1 MFQVR
6 RITPAELA
14 AVQRLR
20 AEVHGAEKLEDP
32 SRFTADGR
40 LVDSNDAWSINIGA
54 FATADDRLVGCAK
67 VTPRSAERPLK
78 LEADVPAATLGIDPG
93 LPCVEWARLVV
104 LPAYRALG
112 VMLGLYRVA
121 YWITLAGGY
130 ESIYAIQREAPL
142 RTQERLGL
150 PVVRLSG
157 RLLAQNGV
165 LVTPTCTSVAEI
177 MPALRRSNPPLAYF
191 LSRLPADGG
200 FEPRD
205 LLGPPMEDL
214 RAFMGGSVPM
224 PATR

>member
-1 MFQVR
+1 MFR
-6 RITPAELA
+6 IRLITPAELA

-20 AEVHGAEKLEDP
+20 AEVHGAERLEDP

-40 LVDSNDAWSINIGA
+40 YVDSNDAWSFNIGA
-54 FATADDRLVGCAK
+54 FATADD
-67 VTPRSAERPLK
+67 P
-78 LEADVPAATLGIDPG
+78 TLGIDPG
-93 LPCVEWARLVV
+93 EPCVEWARLVV

-121 YWITLAGGY
+121 YWITLEGGY

-165 LVTPTCTSVAEI
+165 LVTPTCTPVAEI
-177 MPALRRSNPPLAYF
+177 MPALRRENPALAYF
-191 LSRLPADGG
+191 FSRPPADGG

-205 LLGPPMEDL
+205 LLAPPAEDL
-214 RAFMGGSVPM
+214 KAFMAGSAPM
-224 PATR
+224 AASR